1 MNSYDRNS
9 RNSYVGNS
17 RQNVRNSANSYRT
30 ATRNGSSSGRV
41 VSGSN
46 SVNSVRPNRSAIRT
60 RTGETLSPSQAA
72 GVRPGNSKEGVL
84 PIPDQAVLGAV
95 WEMQQDLLIR
105 EQGLQVVALI
115 VTIVAFRIL
124 VAVHTLVAVVLLVIV
139 RLTLTVVVELL
150 LPVVVFLVA
159 VVLLAVPVA
168 VFPVQVVAADRVPDK
183 W

>member
-1 MNSYDRNS
+1 MLLGL
-9 RNSYVGNS
+9 VPGKLFHQV
-17 RQNVRNSANSYRT
+17 RQQEFVR
-30 ATRNGSSSGRV
+30 V
-41 VSGSN
+41 ILIH
-46 SVNSVRPNRSAIRT
+46 VR
-60 RTGETLSPSQAA
+60 Q
-72 GVRPGNSKEGVL
+72 KEGVL

-95 WEMQQDLLIR
+95 WEIQQDLLIR

-150 LPVVVFLVA
+150 LPVV
-159 VVLLAVPVA
+159 PEA
-168 VFPVQVVAADRVPDK
+168 VFPVQVVVAVDRVPDK

>member
-1 MNSYDRNS
+1 MLSEP
-9 RNSYVGNS
+9 VPEKLFHQV
-17 RQNVRNSANSYRT
+17 RQQEFVRVIRIH
-30 ATRNGSSSGRV
+30 
-41 VSGSN
+41 
-46 SVNSVRPNRSAIRT
+46 VR
-60 RTGETLSPSQAA
+60 Q
-72 GVRPGNSKEGVL
+72 KEGVL

-139 RLTLTVVVELL
+139 RLTLTVVV
-150 LPVVVFLVA
+150 FLVA